1 MRDSIQQIIDNNLSA
16 VILNVKQEV
25 LNDVVDFIKS
35 FDYNYEI
42 FNSSGNQ
49 STVRLGFING
59 LNEYT
64 GSEEFIKSRIFSE
77 LATINSIIEANI
89 DSYFLEYI
97 VEWIYYLH
105 IMDSPLNYLDK
116 DKALFDYL
124 INFFENKY
132 YEDNAVEDDVA
143 IKFLRIVE
151 ELLYTEDDLPIMQFR
166 DKLFKKPSILV
177 VCEDNPIKNMYIEQM
192 LKDYYEQY
200 VSIDEDDSGLV
211 FIKLQN

>member
-42 FNSSGNQ
+42 FNSSGDQ

-77 LATINSIIEANI
+77 LATINNIIEANI
-89 DSYFLEYI
+89 DDYFLEYI

-151 ELLYTEDDLPIMQFR
+151 ELLYTEDELPIMQFR
-166 DKLFKKPSILV
+166 DKLFKKPSILI

-200 VSIDEDDSGLV
+200 VNIDEDDSGLV
-211 FIKLQN
+211 FVKLQN